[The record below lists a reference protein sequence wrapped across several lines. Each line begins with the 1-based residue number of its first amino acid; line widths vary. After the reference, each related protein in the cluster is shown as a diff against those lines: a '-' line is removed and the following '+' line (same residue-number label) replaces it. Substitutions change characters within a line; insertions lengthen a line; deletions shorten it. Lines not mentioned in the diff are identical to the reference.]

1 MEEKI
6 EINNQITHDD
16 FLAVSRRVH
25 YNQAIAD
32 FYDQMASEN
41 EMPYLSPSGEV
52 LFGNDPKFVYR
63 AKKVRECGKFWQ
75 FDYYPKQGY
84 KNLVRVNRCEDRFCL
99 NCQALEA
106 DQRFIQYSSVLD
118 GYASENDLYHIVFT
132 VPNVDASRLADT
144 VFLMLDR
151 FQYLIRFFDGRK
163 AIRHVSFW
171 KYGYIGAVR
180 SLEITVSKKNGS
192 YHPHLHCMFILK
204 KDMNL
209 PQIYWN
215 RFSEDRTGR
224 TPTRLFTELEM
235 FLQRIWCLLILRI
248 EVTKYNIE
256 HIAELCDYP
265 DGFSVRADLSNGKYH
280 EIFKYAI
287 KGTFKEETLFKY
299 DAFLTLYKALF
310 GRRCYQTFG
319 CLLHYD
325 FNAIDES
332 LGLASPDEM
341 FDLFVA
347 RLQKVETPQRV
358 EEILKDIL
366 KATEEGQK
374 VKYISKATFA
384 RHFRS
389 LSEEDK
395 QEALEKLRE
404 EI

>member
-1 MEEKI
+1 MVEKI
-6 EINNQITHDD
+6 ETDNQITHDD

-32 FYDQMASEN
+32 FYEQMASEN
-41 EMPYLSPSGEV
+41 EMPYLGAGGEIKY
-52 LFGNDPKFVYR
+52 GKDIKFTDR
-63 AKKVRECGKFWQ
+63 AKSLRDCGKHWQ
-75 FDYYPKQGY
+75 FDFYPKQGY
-84 KNLVRVNRCEDRFCL
+84 KNLVRVNRCKDRFCL

-106 DQRFIQYSSVLD
+106 DQRFVQYAGVLD
-118 GYASENDLYHIVFT
+118 GYACENDVYHIVFT
-132 VPNVDASRLADT
+132 VPNVDAWRLADT
-144 VFLMLDR
+144 VSLMLDR

-163 AIRHVSFW
+163 GIRYVSFR

-204 KDMNL
+204 KDMNM
-209 PQIYWN
+209 QQVYWN
-215 RFSEDRTGR
+215 RFSEDYTGR
-224 TPTRLFTELEM
+224 NSLRLFTEFEM
-235 FLQRIWCLLILRI
+235 LLQRIWCLLILRLP
-248 EVTKYNIE
+248 VTKYNIE
-256 HIAELCDYP
+256 HIADFGYP
-265 DGFSVRADLSNGKYH
+265 DGFSVRADLSNGRYH

-287 KGTFKEETLFKY
+287 KGAFKEETLFKY
-299 DAFLTLYKALF
+299 EAFMTLYKALF

-325 FNAIDES
+325 FNAIDEN

-347 RLQKVETPQRV
+347 RLQRLETPERV
-358 EEILKDIL
+358 EEILDDIL
-366 KATEEGQK
+366 KMTKEDRK
-374 VKYISKATFA
+374 IKYISKATFS

-389 LSEEDK
+389 LSDEDK

-404 EI
+404 VN